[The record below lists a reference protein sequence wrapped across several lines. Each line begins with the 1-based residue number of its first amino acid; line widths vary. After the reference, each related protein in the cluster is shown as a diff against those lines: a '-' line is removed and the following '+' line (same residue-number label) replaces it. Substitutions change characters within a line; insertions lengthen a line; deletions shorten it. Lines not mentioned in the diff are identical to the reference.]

1 MHGMT
6 DEADEI
12 ARSEQR
18 AGHRTFVSGGLE
30 HVPNEPRG
38 LPSSKWILAIAVA
51 GVATAGAIALL
62 RRARSRRGW
71 FLPEREPSRWQAV
84 AKTAGVWLL
93 RVASRRIAQEVALR
107 LTEPQPTPHVPAPP
121 PVRPSAVQ

>member
-1 MHGMT
+1 MQGLT

-30 HVPNEPRG
+30 HAADERRG
-38 LPSSKWILAIAVA
+38 LPPSKWILAIAIA
-51 GVATAGAIALL
+51 GVGTAGAIALV

-84 AKTAGVWLL
+84 AKTAGLWLL

-107 LTEPQPTPHVPAPP
+107 LTEPQPAPHVAAPA
-121 PVRPSAVQ
+121 PVRPNAVQ